1 MNQSKISSLIE
12 SVVSVAIGFVVGVL
26 SQLLI
31 FPLFGIYVTF
41 ASNVYICIW
50 FTSIGLIR
58 TYMLRRWFNYKLHK
72 TAKVIGGKF

>member
-41 ASNVYICIW
+41 ASNVY
-50 FTSIGLIR
+50 
-58 TYMLRRWFNYKLHK
+58 MLRRWFNYKLHK